1 LIPSERQI
9 SEQDPIDS
17 RELIALLWRRRLIIV
32 GSAALW
38 TAVLAAVAFLAT
50 PVYRGS
56 AELLPPNA
64 DRSILGDLGS
74 GLGSVSGLASLAGIN
89 LPSGNSNVDE
99 ALAVLRSRQF
109 TEDFIS
115 ANNLMPELFPSRWNN
130 RSETGNTNTLLK
142 GQPTLARAFRKFD
155 DNIRTVSRNT
165 KTGLITISIDWKDRT
180 KAAAWANGMVR
191 SLNAE
196 MRARAISK
204 ADASLGYLQKELA
217 ATTDVGTREAVNRLI
232 ENEIKQRMFADV
244 TEEYALR
251 FVDQAMVPDSDD
263 PVRPRKALLIA
274 VGFIMGMVV
283 GVVAV
288 LLRLL
293 FRSLVRT
300 SA

>member
-1 LIPSERQI
+1 LTPAERQI

-17 RELIALLWRRRLIIV
+17 RELIALLWRRRLVIV
-32 GSAALW
+32 GSAVLW
-38 TAVLAAVAFLAT
+38 TAALTAVAFLST
-50 PVYRGS
+50 SVYRGT
-56 AELLPPNA
+56 AVLLPANA
-64 DRSILGDLGS
+64 DRGVLGDLGS

-109 TEDFIS
+109 TEDFIT
-115 ANNLMPELFPSRWNN
+115 ANNLMPELYPKRGEPDSG
-130 RSETGNTNTLLK
+130 TGNTNTLLK
-142 GQPTLARAFRKFD
+142 KPPTLARAFRKFD
-155 DNIRTVSRNT
+155 DDIRTVTRNI
-165 KTGLITISIDWKDRT
+165 KTGLITVAIDWKDRT

-196 MRARAISK
+196 MRARAIAK

-217 ATTDVGTREAVNRLI
+217 ATTDVGTRDAVNRLI

-274 VGFIMGMVV
+274 IGFILGTVV
-283 GVVAV
+283 GVVV
-288 LLRLL
+288 ILLRLV
-293 FRSLVRT
+293 FRS
-300 SA
+300 SARPSP